1 MLGDTQHAATKTSKH
16 NSYAVAGALG
26 HGWDKRG
33 RLECA
38 IKSRFGYVETS

>member
-26 HGWDKRG
+26 QGWDSGTFRV
-33 RLECA
+33 RDFIA
-38 IKSRFGYVETS
+38 